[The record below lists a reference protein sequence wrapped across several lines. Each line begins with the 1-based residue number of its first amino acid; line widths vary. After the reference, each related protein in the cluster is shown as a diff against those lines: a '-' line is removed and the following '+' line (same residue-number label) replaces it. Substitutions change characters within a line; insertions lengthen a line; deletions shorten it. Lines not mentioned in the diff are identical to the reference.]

1 MKVDCLE
8 CTGCG
13 ACENVCPTGAILMK
27 KNEEG
32 FLYPFCQ
39 TEKCIGCGACEKVC
53 HNLFLPDGKQNR
65 VCLAAQACDDIRLES
80 SSGGIFTLIAEQILH
95 EKGYVCGA
103 AYEDYT
109 KVLHVIVSEKQELAK
124 LRTSK
129 YVQSE
134 IGLIYREVKRLLA
147 DRQTK
152 VLFSGT
158 PCQIAG
164 LLGFLR
170 YEPDNLYT
178 IDILCHGVPPQ
189 SLFDRYLW
197 EEYPDESIEKI
208 NFRDKSNGW
217 TYNLQL
223 KVSAGQS
230 TYCTGI
236 NEDAYFKAFNA
247 RLSLR
252 SSCGVCK
259 FASAD
264 RMGDISLGDFWEIWT
279 HDRSLDDRKGT
290 SLVLLNSEKGERL
303 FREIMPKLKL
313 WKEVPIS
320 VAKQGNIT
328 LSHPIALHE
337 NRGNFFQDLN
347 TYSVREAVERN
358 TEGRT

>member
-1 MKVDCLE
+1 MKVDYLE

-27 KNEEG
+27 QNEEG

-39 TEKCIGCGACEKVC
+39 TEKCIDCGACEKVC
-53 HNLFLPDGKQNR
+53 HKLFLPGRKHNR
-65 VCLAAQACDDIRLES
+65 ICLAAQACDDIRLES
-80 SSGGIFTLIAEQILH
+80 SSGGIFSLLAEQILH
-95 EKGYVCGA
+95 ENGFVCGA
-103 AYEDYT
+103 AYEDHT
-109 KVLHVIVSEKQELAK
+109 KVLHVLISKEQELAR

-134 IGLIYREVKRLLA
+134 IGLIYREIKRLLA

-164 LLGFLR
+164 LFGFLGH
-170 YEPDNLYT
+170 EPDNLYT

-189 SLFDRYLW
+189 SLFDRYLS
-197 EEYPDESIEKI
+197 EEYPNESIKKI

-223 KVSAGQS
+223 KVSAEQS

-252 SSCGVCK
+252 RSCGSCK
-259 FASAD
+259 FALAD

-279 HDRSLDDRKGT
+279 YDRSLDDRKGT

-303 FREIMPKLKL
+303 FREIMPKLNL
-313 WKEVPIS
+313 CKEVPIS

-328 LSHPIALHE
+328 LSRPIALHE
-337 NRGNFFQDLN
+337 NWENFFHDLN
-347 TYSVREAVERN
+347 SCSVREAVERN

>member
-1 MKVDCLE
+1 MKVDYLE
-8 CTGCG
+8 CKGCS
-13 ACENVCPTGAILMK
+13 ACANVCPTGAILMK
-27 KNEEG
+27 QNEEG

-39 TEKCIGCGACEKVC
+39 KEKCIGCGACEKVC
-53 HNLFLPDGKQNR
+53 HNLSLPAGKHSR
-65 VCLAAQACDDIRLES
+65 VCLAAQAYDDVRVES
-80 SSGGIFTLIAEQILH
+80 SSGGIFTLLAQQILH
-95 EKGYVCGA
+95 GQGYVCGA

-109 KVLHVIVSEKQELAK
+109 KVSHILISEESELAR

-134 IGLIYREVKRLLA
+134 IGLIYREIKRLLA
-147 DRQTK
+147 DGKTK

-158 PCQIAG
+158 PCQVSG
-164 LLGFLR
+164 LLKFLG

-189 SLFDRYLW
+189 SLFDRYLS
-197 EEYPDESIEKI
+197 EEYPNESIKRI
-208 NFRDKSNGW
+208 NFRDKGKGW

-223 KVSAGQS
+223 KVCTEQSA
-230 TYCTGI
+230 YCTGI
-236 NEDAYFKAFNA
+236 NEDAYYKAFNA

-259 FASAD
+259 FATAD
-264 RMGDISLGDFWEIWT
+264 RRGDISLGDFWEIWT

-303 FREIMPKLKL
+303 FREIMPRLNL

-320 VAKQGNIT
+320 VAERGNIT
-328 LSHPIALHE
+328 LSHPIPLHE
-337 NRGNFFQDLN
+337 NRGKFFHDLN
-347 TYSVREAVERN
+347 SYSVREAVERN